1 MAEIVLEKD
10 ETKKM
15 IEEKLFKITGEN
27 LALHVE
33 FQNKEDY
40 FANQI

>member
-15 IEEKLFKITGEN
+15 IEEKLFKITGDN
-27 LALHVE
+27 LAVHIE
-33 FQNKEDY
+33 FQSKEDY
-40 FANQI
+40 FANHI